1 MTVDI
6 IERLRQAPSGP
17 AHFSLQAAQPVS
29 AARREEISS
38 VPSNKIL
45 VVDDSPTELAVLSAL
60 FQSQGFEVITA
71 RDGEDALTK
80 LSSERPRMI
89 LLDVIMPGKNG
100 FSLCREIRSSLDF
113 GQTPVILVTSKN
125 QPADRFWGLKQGAS
139 DYVTKPWD
147 AAELVE
153 IVRRHL

>member
-1 MTVDI
+1 MTAGAV
-6 IERLRQAPSGP
+6 
-17 AHFSLQAAQPVS
+17 
-29 AARREEISS
+29 AARLVTSGQTRHRWLSGEEQAGAVGREESLR
-38 VPSNKIL
+38 VASNKIL

-71 RDGEDALTK
+71 RDGEDALSK

-100 FSLCREIRSSLDF
+100 FSLCRQIRSSQDF
-113 GQTPVILVTSKN
+113 GQTPVILVTSKD
-125 QPADRFWGLKQGAS
+125 QPSDRFWGLKQGAC

-147 AAELVE
+147 ATKLVE
-153 IVRRHL
+153 TVRRHL